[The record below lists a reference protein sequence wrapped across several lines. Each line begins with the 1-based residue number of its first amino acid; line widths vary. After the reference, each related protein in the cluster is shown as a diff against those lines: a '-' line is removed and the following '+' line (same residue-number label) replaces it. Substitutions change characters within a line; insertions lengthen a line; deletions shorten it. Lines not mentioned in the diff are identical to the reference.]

1 MPTPLFNNLAP
12 VSVHLQRNFMSGA
25 MNNPHGSSQVKHS
38 LGLSTKSRNSH
49 SIQKPHV
56 ARQNLDVLP
65 EGVPPSG
72 MPSARLRPGLFLKK
86 NISPFLPDRN
96 LLPASKVS
104 VDTYSTY
111 LSVQRDRRVLLRPR
125 WSLVLFRKSD
135 ASTVVQFGCGRPH
148 PSWHDWGH
156 PPTLFRPSIAVVEY
170 TGRWLDSI
178 SFLRLRRRSILCEQ
192 ICIVRYS

>member
-1 MPTPLFNNLAP
+1 
-12 VSVHLQRNFMSGA
+12 
-25 MNNPHGSSQVKHS
+25 VKHS

-135 ASTVVQFGCGRPH
+135 ASTVWVAAAPTHLGMIGVIRPRSFGRQLPWLSTPAGGWIASVSCDCDAVLFYANKSVLSDIADH
-148 PSWHDWGH
+148 PSVDTYLYVQYSTVAGH
-156 PPTLFRPSIAVVEY
+156 TDTS
-170 TGRWLDSI
+170 
-178 SFLRLRRRSILCEQ
+178 
-192 ICIVRYS
+192 